1 MLHVPQTQSKRRG
14 GVVLQW
20 YVKYIYVA
28 ILKIGFIKGTNWRY
42 ELAETHEAVAD
53 ACSRELLVLP
63 GDQILKYEALV

>member
-1 MLHVPQTQSKRRG
+1 LLHVPQTQSKRRG

-42 ELAETHEAVAD
+42 EHEAVAD

-63 GDQILKYEALV
+63 GEQILKYEALV